1 MVNFKIIL
9 PMYILMM
16 GCYSAQ
22 EHSNSKTETTLQEVV
37 VTATRF
43 QKKLKDVPIPV
54 QVITAE
60 QIRKAQV
67 SNFQDFLENE
77 FSGINFTYDG
87 GSPNINMMGFGGK
100 YVLFLIDGERM
111 AGETFNN
118 IDYDR
123 INMDDIER
131 VEIIKGASSS
141 LYGSNAIGGVI
152 NIITKNTKKSLETG
166 AGYFYDTNVDY
177 KVNFN
182 IGTKQKWGDIKVST
196 FYKYR
201 RPYTLKDTEPLRTIY
216 ENGKIEEEEMSEI
229 AVAGFTNYGLSP
241 KIGLNISPK
250 FKFTLTPTYYFNERN
265 NGTNLSK
272 KLLDRYYNYMATARA
287 DIKISQ
293 DKDLSITG
301 AFDRYDKFKYYK
313 LVKEQEKE
321 YENKIARVSVQY
333 NQYIHRKHSLVV
345 GAEALSDELLS
356 FMFNKNGNKIKKN
369 VQTYAVFTQQD
380 WGLSPKLTLVTGGRL
395 DYHSYFK
402 TYFTFRLSAMY
413 KVRDFIFRGGYSGGF
428 RSPTLK
434 ELYTN
439 WFHPYGGGFQI
450 MGNKKLR
457 PESSDNYNFSAE
469 INHKKYNITAMIQYS
484 DIRNQIGSEWTK
496 KGDTINYVN
505 LSERQKIVGTELS
518 AMYKFNQHLRLK
530 GSYSFYDVAK
540 RRSENRPHTLTFN
553 AEYQSGRLY
562 IPSVIFSGK
571 YQSAT
576 NIYKS
581 SADGDSYTR
590 YSPFSI
596 FRLQFFVRLP
606 YNITLEGGINNIFDY
621 VAKTNSFYSPTT
633 IGRTYFTGFKW
644 NL

>member
-1 MVNFKIIL
+1 
-9 PMYILMM
+9 MM

-152 NIITKNTKKSLETG
+152 NIITKNAKKSLETG

-241 KIGLNISPK
+241 KIGFNISPK
-250 FKFTLTPTYYFNERN
+250 FKRTLTPTYYFNERN

-272 KLLDRYYNYMATARA
+272 KILDRYYNYMATARA

-293 DKDLSITG
+293 DKDLSITS

-321 YENKIARVSVQY
+321 YENKIARVSAQY
-333 NQYIHRKHSLVV
+333 NQYIHRKHSLVTGV
-345 GAEALSDELLS
+345 EALSDELLS
-356 FMFNKNGNKIKKN
+356 FMFNENGNKIKKN
-369 VQTYAVFTQQD
+369 VQT
-380 WGLSPKLTLVTGGRL
+380 
-395 DYHSYFK
+395 
-402 TYFTFRLSAMY
+402 
-413 KVRDFIFRGGYSGGF
+413 
-428 RSPTLK
+428 
-434 ELYTN
+434 
-439 WFHPYGGGFQI
+439 
-450 MGNKKLR
+450 
-457 PESSDNYNFSAE
+457 
-469 INHKKYNITAMIQYS
+469 
-484 DIRNQIGSEWTK
+484 
-496 KGDTINYVN
+496 
-505 LSERQKIVGTELS
+505 
-518 AMYKFNQHLRLK
+518 
-530 GSYSFYDVAK
+530 
-540 RRSENRPHTLTFN
+540 
-553 AEYQSGRLY
+553 
-562 IPSVIFSGK
+562 
-571 YQSAT
+571 
-576 NIYKS
+576 
-581 SADGDSYTR
+581 
-590 YSPFSI
+590 
-596 FRLQFFVRLP
+596 
-606 YNITLEGGINNIFDY
+606 
-621 VAKTNSFYSPTT
+621 
-633 IGRTYFTGFKW
+633 
-644 NL
+644 

>member
-22 EHSNSKTETTLQEVV
+22 EYSNSKTETTLQEVV

-152 NIITKNTKKSLETG
+152 NIITKNAKKSLETG

-250 FKFTLTPTYYFNERN
+250 FKLTLTPTYYFNERN

-321 YENKIARVSVQY
+321 YENKIARVSAQY
-333 NQYIHRKHSLVV
+333 NQYIHRKHSLVTGV
-345 GAEALSDELLS
+345 EALSDELLS
-356 FMFNKNGNKIKKN
+356 FMFNENGNKIKKN

-380 WGLSPKLTLVTGGRL
+380 WVLSPKLTLVTGGRL

-413 KVRDFIFRGGYSGGF
+413 KVKDFIFRGGYSGGF

-439 WFHPYGGGFQI
+439 WFHPWGGGFQI
-450 MGNKKLR
+450 MGNKNLK
-457 PESSDNYNFSAE
+457 PETSNNFTLSVDFNA
-469 INHKKYNITAMIQYS
+469 KKWNITTMTQYS
-484 DIRNQIGSEWTK
+484 KVKDKIDYRWTQTN
-496 KGDTINYVN
+496 DTIRYVN
-505 LSERQKIVGTELS
+505 FAGSTDIISSEISGT
-518 AMYKFNQHLRLK
+518 YRPNQYFRLK
-530 GSYSFYDVAK
+530 GSYAYYITSN
-540 RRSENRPHTLTFN
+540 SESDTRPHTFT
-553 AEYQSGRLY
+553 AKVEYVEQPDFKYL
-562 IPSVIFSGK
+562 PNVILSGK
-571 YQSAT
+571 WVSGSD
-576 NIYKS
+576 IYEAKDTFTHY
-581 SADGDSYTR
+581 AP
-590 YSPFSI
+590 YSI
-596 FRLQFFVRLP
+596 WRLQLSKKLP
-606 YNITLEGGINNIFDY
+606 YHFVVNAGIDTLFDY
-621 VAKTNSFYSPTT
+621 VTPTTSFYSSITP
-633 IGRTYFTGFKW
+633 GRTYFVGLKW

>member
-182 IGTKQKWGDIKVST
+182 I
-196 FYKYR
+196 
-201 RPYTLKDTEPLRTIY
+201 
-216 ENGKIEEEEMSEI
+216 
-229 AVAGFTNYGLSP
+229 
-241 KIGLNISPK
+241 
-250 FKFTLTPTYYFNERN
+250 
-265 NGTNLSK
+265 
-272 KLLDRYYNYMATARA
+272 
-287 DIKISQ
+287 
-293 DKDLSITG
+293 
-301 AFDRYDKFKYYK
+301 
-313 LVKEQEKE
+313 
-321 YENKIARVSVQY
+321 
-333 NQYIHRKHSLVV
+333 
-345 GAEALSDELLS
+345 
-356 FMFNKNGNKIKKN
+356 
-369 VQTYAVFTQQD
+369 
-380 WGLSPKLTLVTGGRL
+380 
-395 DYHSYFK
+395 
-402 TYFTFRLSAMY
+402 
-413 KVRDFIFRGGYSGGF
+413 
-428 RSPTLK
+428 
-434 ELYTN
+434 
-439 WFHPYGGGFQI
+439 
-450 MGNKKLR
+450 
-457 PESSDNYNFSAE
+457 
-469 INHKKYNITAMIQYS
+469 
-484 DIRNQIGSEWTK
+484 
-496 KGDTINYVN
+496 
-505 LSERQKIVGTELS
+505 
-518 AMYKFNQHLRLK
+518 
-530 GSYSFYDVAK
+530 
-540 RRSENRPHTLTFN
+540 
-553 AEYQSGRLY
+553 
-562 IPSVIFSGK
+562 
-571 YQSAT
+571 
-576 NIYKS
+576 
-581 SADGDSYTR
+581 
-590 YSPFSI
+590 
-596 FRLQFFVRLP
+596 
-606 YNITLEGGINNIFDY
+606 
-621 VAKTNSFYSPTT
+621 
-633 IGRTYFTGFKW
+633 
-644 NL
+644 